1 MSERIKCE
9 VCGKSFNP
17 SGYAQHV
24 CVKQPASTMLTRKL
38 ADKMA
43 KKRRKGF
50 MIDLSNQGGTHGTFP
65 QPASESVE
73 ERMEAIKQQVRELNE
88 IRLKRMP
95 NLVAAV
101 MGALKFKRLRGK
113 HRKFYM
119 KKYSVT
125 GGLAN

>member
-1 MSERIKCE
+1 MSDRIKCDI
-9 VCGKSFNP
+9 CGKSFNP

-50 MIDLSNQGGTHGTFP
+50 MIDLSNQGGAHGTFP

-95 NLVAAV
+95 NIVAAV
-101 MGALKFKRLRGK
+101 RSALNSHRARRKLYNKFGVQ
-113 HRKFYM
+113 M
-119 KKYSVT
+119 
-125 GGLAN
+125 N